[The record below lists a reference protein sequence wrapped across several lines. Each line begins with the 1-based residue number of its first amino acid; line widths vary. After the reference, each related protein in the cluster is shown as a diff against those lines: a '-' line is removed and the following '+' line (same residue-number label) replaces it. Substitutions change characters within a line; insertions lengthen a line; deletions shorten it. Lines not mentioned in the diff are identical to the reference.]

1 MRINDY
7 ILKGRWKIR
16 TWHEIKIPQIII
28 NNKKIIINEH
38 INWKLYKMRV
48 QCHISYEIPELL
60 VFSFFFFILNH
71 LVVGRNTA
79 TMIQGVT
86 NSLAVIKF
94 STWEWQATAPWFVFK
109 LKQNCVAIWPCV
121 FKVKKCESNH

>member
-48 QCHISYEIPELL
+48 QCHISYEIPEL
-60 VFSFFFFILNH
+60 
-71 LVVGRNTA
+71 
-79 TMIQGVT
+79 
-86 NSLAVIKF
+86 
-94 STWEWQATAPWFVFK
+94 
-109 LKQNCVAIWPCV
+109 
-121 FKVKKCESNH
+121 